1 MLQLLWQV
9 IICTHILG
17 HGPAMW
23 QQFREAVRLK
33 EPMWHKKSNNIFK
46 QIHMHSISQLVN
58 ARCAQNCNL
67 SMLAHWLQHW
77 LKNKIWCVGSPL
89 ANKHWEGHWGEEQAE
104 KAVYRECKWKSGDEV
119 GWKGAEGSD
128 RAIIVNWIIIIIMNL
143 FMRCQ
148 LVCVLR
154 PYTSSKHK
162 RMY

>member
-89 ANKHWEGHWGEEQAE
+89 ANKHWEGHWGEEPSGKGCLQRVQVE
-104 KAVYRECKWKSGDEV
+104 KWRWSRVERGRGKRSSHNCKLDHNNNHEFIYEMPV
-119 GWKGAEGSD
+119 G
-128 RAIIVNWIIIIIMNL
+128 
-143 FMRCQ
+143 
-148 LVCVLR
+148 VCA
-154 PYTSSKHK
+154 
-162 RMY
+162 